1 LELIKLGVVP
11 GVSLADLILK
21 KKGAE
26 DVPFLFKKKL
36 AWYSSG
42 NAAAFGAIK
51 DPNNNV
57 AIGQ

>member
-1 LELIKLGVVP
+1 LFELNQLGLVP
-11 GVSLADLILK
+11 GVSLADFIL

-26 DVPFLFKKKL
+26 DTPFFLKL
-36 AWYSSG
+36 AWQSSG

-57 AIGQ
+57 AIRK